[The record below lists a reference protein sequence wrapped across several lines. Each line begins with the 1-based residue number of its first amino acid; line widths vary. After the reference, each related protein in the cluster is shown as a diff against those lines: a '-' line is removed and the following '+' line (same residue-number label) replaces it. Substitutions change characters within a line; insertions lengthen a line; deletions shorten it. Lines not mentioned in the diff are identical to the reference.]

1 MAVVNAQSLTS
12 YLVENSFVSEK
23 DVSDLNSLEVGNNKG
38 SLLVQMGVIS
48 ETDLSLAHSKRLSIP
63 FISKADFPVEA
74 LLENILAYKYLKH
87 NLILPIEITEDLLTV
102 AVANPDNHN
111 IEKALRLAS
120 GMKIKIGVSKE
131 SDIRESL
138 EQLYGLGR
146 SQMNQIL
153 EGVENLD
160 DTISQDD
167 IAHLKDMAS
176 EAPVVKLVNLVFK
189 KAVELQAS
197 DIHIEPFANDLNIRY
212 RVDGV
217 LLASESPS
225 SSMQAAIISRIKI
238 MANLDI
244 AERRLPQDGRLQI
257 RLQGISTDLRVSTA
271 PTVFGESLVIRLL
284 YKENRSFNFNHL
296 GFEQEQLAQYHS
308 LLDMP
313 HGVVLVTGPTGSGK
327 TTSLYAGL
335 NHLNESTRKII
346 TVEDPVEYQLEG
358 INQIQVKPQI
368 DLTFATALRSIVRQ
382 DPDVILIG
390 EMRDKETAEIAVQSA
405 LTGHLVLSTLH
416 TNDAASSIMRLQD
429 LGIPNYLINTVL
441 NGVLAQRLVRR
452 LCQNCRAPYT
462 VSREDLSG
470 LGLADFLSLI
480 DEGTPEIELFRAQG
494 CEQCNQTGYSGRIAL
509 IEVLHMNDKLRELV
523 LQRTDSHQLSQFAA
537 EEGMQTLF
545 QDGLN
550 KALKGVTSIE
560 EVWRVTQ
567 I

>member
-1 MAVVNAQSLTS
+1 LAVVDAQSLTS

-23 DVSDLNSLEVGNNKG
+23 DISDLNSLEAGNNKG
-38 SLLVQMGVIS
+38 ALLVQMGIIS
-48 ETDLSLAHSKRLSIP
+48 ETDLSLAHSQRLSIP
-63 FISKADFPVEA
+63 FISKADFPEEA

-87 NLILPIEITEDLLTV
+87 NLILPIEITDDFLTV
-102 AVANPDNHN
+102 AVANPDNDN

-131 SDIRESL
+131 SDILESL

-153 EGVENLD
+153 DSVENLD

-176 EAPVVKLVNLVFK
+176 EAPVVKLVNLIFK

-197 DIHIEPFANDLNIRY
+197 DIHIEPFANDLKIRY

-225 SSMQAAIISRIKI
+225 SAMQAAIISRIKI

-296 GFEQEQLAQYHS
+296 GFEREQLAQYHS
-308 LLDMP
+308 LLDLP

-390 EMRDKETAEIAVQSA
+390 EMRDRETAEIAVQSA

-452 LCQNCRAPYT
+452 LCQHCRSPYS
-462 VSREDLSG
+462 VSRENLSG

-480 DEGTPEIELFRAQG
+480 DKGASEIELFRAQG
-494 CEQCNQTGYSGRIAL
+494 CEQCNGTGYSGRIAL

-537 EEGMQTLF
+537 SEGMQTLF